1 MACRVGITRR
11 PEFRRR
17 YWAARC
23 GNLRDWRIDGPFPT
37 KRSAQQREELEAAR
51 HGCVLSMIP
60 FGPVP
65 GNWYVYHFE
74 YDGEC

>member
-23 GNLRDWRIDGPFPT
+23 VNMRNWQIEGVFPS
-37 KRSAQQREELEAAR
+37 KRSARHHEESKSAT

-60 FGPVP
+60 FGPEYA
-65 GNWYVYHFE
+65 NWYVFHFE
-74 YDGEC
+74 FDDE